1 MLASSPRTSSRP
13 PVPALGFFLFSL
25 AALLPYNQYSSA
37 QVTQSNQS
45 SGSSSYFRYQ
55 INSTFGTSTSV
66 NANANVEASADAVL
80 NLKPNS
86 YVSNEFGGSGGKASA
101 VFTATPNGTNLDL
114 TGVKAQNMLIID
126 QGTSFRSTARTINNP
141 NPALQSVGS
150 SSATGSHTSTLTV
163 EQGSNSFTNTL
174 QQAF

>member
-1 MLASSPRTSSRP
+1 MLRPLKAVCIPLMASSILSTFAY
-13 PVPALGFFLFSL
+13 PARSQL
-25 AALLPYNQYSSA
+25 AGMA
-37 QVTQSNQS
+37 QVNQS
-45 SGSSSYFRYQ
+45 SGSSTYFKYQ

-86 YVSNEFGGSGGKASA
+86 FITNEFGDSSGKASA
-101 VFTATPNGTNLDL
+101 VYTASPSGSSVDL

-126 QGTSFRSTARTINNP
+126 QGTSFRSSARTIANP
-141 NPALQSVGS
+141 NPLLQSTGS
-150 SSATGSHTSTLTV
+150 SSATGSHTSTLTI
-163 EQGSNSFTNTL
+163 EQGSNSFSNTL